1 VVEAVAVAEEE
12 VVMVE
17 VVQEVQEVQEVQVV
31 MVVLLEVLV
40 LEALVLEVLVLE
52 ALLEVLL
59 EVLVLEE
66 EVLEVK
72 NSQRC
77 RNLDHCNRTADWFAA
92 WTVCL
97 IAGRFLPSAG
107 CLLALSPLFA
117 ER

>member
-1 VVEAVAVAEEE
+1 MAEEE

-31 MVVLLEVLV
+31 MVVLLE
-40 LEALVLEVLVLE
+40 ALVLEVLVLE
-52 ALLEVLL
+52 ALL

>member
-17 VVQEVQEVQEVQVV
+17 VVQEVQVVQVVQVV

-52 ALLEVLL
+52 ALL

>member
-31 MVVLLEVLV
+31 MVVMVVLLEVLV
-40 LEALVLEVLVLE
+40 LEA
-52 ALLEVLL
+52 LL

>member
-1 VVEAVAVAEEE
+1 
-12 VVMVE
+12 
-17 VVQEVQEVQEVQVV
+17 

-40 LEALVLEVLVLE
+40 LEALLEVLVLE
-52 ALLEVLL
+52 E
-59 EVLVLEE
+59 EVLEE

>member
-17 VVQEVQEVQEVQVV
+17 VVQEVQVVQVV

-40 LEALVLEVLVLE
+40 LEALVLEALVLEVLVLE
-52 ALLEVLL
+52 ALLEVL
-59 EVLVLEE
+59 VLEAL
-66 EVLEVK
+66 VLEVK

>member
-1 VVEAVAVAEEE
+1 
-12 VVMVE
+12 

-40 LEALVLEVLVLE
+40 LEA
-52 ALLEVLL
+52 LL

>member
-17 VVQEVQEVQEVQVV
+17 VVQEVQVVQVV

-40 LEALVLEVLVLE
+40 LEA
-52 ALLEVLL
+52 LL

>member
-40 LEALVLEVLVLE
+40 LEA
-52 ALLEVLL
+52 LL